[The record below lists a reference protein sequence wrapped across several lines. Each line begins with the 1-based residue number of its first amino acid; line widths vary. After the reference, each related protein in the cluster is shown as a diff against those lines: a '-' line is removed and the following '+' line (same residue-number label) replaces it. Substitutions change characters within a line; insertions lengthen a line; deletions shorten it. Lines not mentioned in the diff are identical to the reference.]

1 MGQSPQT
8 PSSGSSGGLA
18 PNIAAVL
25 GYFIWIIAVV
35 WLLIEPYKND
45 KFIRFHAFQAIGLV
59 VAAVGISIV
68 STILSIVLAFIPY
81 VGPLVALI
89 LWPVVYLA
97 IFAAWLFLMYKA
109 YNNETWQ
116 LPLIGPFA
124 AKQAGM

>member
-1 MGQSPQT
+1 M
-8 PSSGSSGGLA
+8 
-18 PNIAAVL
+18 L

-59 VAAVGISIV
+59 VAAVGLSIV
-68 STILSIVLAFIPY
+68 SVILSIVLAFIPY
-81 VGPLVALI
+81 VGPIVALI

-116 LPLIGPFA
+116 LPVIGPFA
-124 AKQAGM
+124 AKQAGI

>member
-8 PSSGSSGGLA
+8 PASGSSGGLA

-59 VAAVGISIV
+59 VAAVVLSIV
-68 STILSIVLAFIPY
+68 TTILSVVLAFIPY
-81 VGPLVALI
+81 VGPIVALI

-116 LPLIGPFA
+116 LPVIGPFA

>member
-8 PSSGSSGGLA
+8 PASGSSGGLA

-45 KFIRFHAFQAIGLV
+45 RFIRFHAFQALGFMIAIIPV
-59 VAAVGISIV
+59 WIVALII
-68 STILSIVLAFIPY
+68 SIVLAFIPY
-81 VGPLVALI
+81 VGPIVALV
-89 LWPVVYLA
+89 LWPVIGLG
-97 IFAAWLFLMYKA
+97 ILGIWLFLMYKA

-116 LPLIGPFA
+116 LPVIGPFA
-124 AKQAGM
+124 AKQAGL